1 MASQSFAP
9 MVEISRGGL
18 IESDHRGAV
27 AVVDSSGRLVASL
40 GNPREPILLRSSAKP
55 FQALALVCSG
65 AAQAY
70 GLTDEEL
77 AVVCSS
83 HGGDERQVE
92 LVESILQKAGL
103 DESMLRCGIHA
114 PMDPAVRRS
123 LAREGREPGPLHNNC
138 SGKHAGMLATARH
151 LGLTLH
157 DYIEPDHGVQQAIL
171 GLLAFLA
178 GMEADQIQTARG
190 GCSAPTACLPLRSM
204 ALAMARL
211 AAAGEGLLR
220 PDPGNMDPSLLVPDE
235 EVAEFYDDPPDEP
248 PDQGREFE
256 DELPVPL
263 EEGLATLWRA
273 MRGHPMLI
281 AGAQGRIDTDIMR
294 SCGQVGIP
302 LVAKAG
308 AEGVYTMAMALED
321 EAYGIALKIE
331 DGAER
336 ARNAAAVQVLVTLDL
351 IPDEAAQALAGYH
364 RPVILNC
371 RGDVVGSVVPVF
383 QLNLGIPG

>member
-1 MASQSFAP
+1 
-9 MVEISRGGL
+9 MVEINRGGL
-18 IESDHRGAV
+18 VESHHRGAV

-40 GNPREPILLRSSAKP
+40 GNPREPVILRSAAKP

-65 AAQAY
+65 AAKAY

-83 HGGDERQVE
+83 HGGDERQVA

-103 DESMLRCGIHA
+103 DESMLQCGVHA
-114 PMDPAVRRS
+114 PMDPTVRRS

-138 SGKHAGMLATARH
+138 SGKHAGMLATAKH
-151 LGLTLH
+151 LGLTLD
-157 DYIEPDHGVQQAIL
+157 DYTEPDHGVQQAIL

-178 GMEADQIQTARG
+178 GIEADQIRMAKG
-190 GCSAPTACLPLRSM
+190 GCSAPTACLPLRCM

-211 AAAGEGLLR
+211 AAAGEGILR
-220 PDPGNMDPSLLVPDE
+220 PDPSAFEDSLPDPDE
-235 EVAEFYDDPPDEP
+235 DVAEFYDDPPDQE
-248 PDQGREFE
+248 PDQGNEVD
-256 DELPVPL
+256 DELPVSL
-263 EEGLATLWRA
+263 EEGLAVLWRA
-273 MRGHPMLI
+273 MRGHPVLI
-281 AGAQGRIDTDIMR
+281 AGGQGRIDTDIMR
-294 SCGQVGIP
+294 CCNQVGIP

-308 AEGVYTMAMALED
+308 AEGIYAMALALED

-336 ARNAAAVQVLVTLDL
+336 ARNAATVQALVALDL

-364 RPVILNC
+364 RPIILNC
-371 RGDVVGSVVPVF
+371 RGDAVGSVVPVF
-383 QLNLGIPG
+383 QLNLNTT